1 MVVRMDSPDISVRL
15 RRQAD
20 LFEAPAIAPYEGRY
34 SRIPGIQWLIEEV
47 EDLGLRRHDPPPR
60 VTLAMPGP
68 ADGES
73 VRLAIRGYCD
83 EQIEESRWQLKML
96 RRSGFEA
103 LRIGL
108 VLLAVCVLLSTTVGY
123 MSFLPEYIRLVVSES
138 LAIAGGVSLW
148 RPLELLGFDTWP
160 LIGQVQV
167 LEKLR
172 AADIRVVETD
182 QVEGAARPA

>member
-1 MVVRMDSPDISVRL
+1 MDSPDISVRL
-15 RRQAD
+15 RRRDD
-20 LFEAPAIAPYEGRY
+20 LFEAPAVAPYEGRY

-60 VTLAMPGP
+60 ITLAMPGP
-68 ADGES
+68 ADAES

-83 EQIEESRWQLKML
+83 EQIEENRWQLKML

-108 VLLAVCVLLSTTVGY
+108 VLLAICVLLSTTIGS

-160 LIGQVQV
+160 LVGQVQV

-172 AADIRVVETD
+172 AADIRVVDTD
-182 QVEGAARPA
+182 EAKGAALRT